1 MKIDLFVFDWSGVIS
16 DDRAPVYEANMQILI
31 DYGKPTMTF
40 EEWLPRTTL
49 TPIEFVNNHGV
60 FDDPEKLWN
69 LYKKYLNEA
78 IESGIVPKVY
88 PDARDVFEHLRGNG
102 KVLAVLS
109 SHPDG
114 NLRREAEA
122 YGLDGFLDMVRGNSK
137 DKVGGLLAICDELN
151 KEPEHSLYT
160 GDTIFDIQAANGAG
174 LHSAGVCQ
182 GYHVRERLESENPEF
197 IFETLS
203 DIKKLDIE

>member
-1 MKIDLFVFDWSGVIS
+1 MKINLFVFDWSGVIS
-16 DDRAPVYEANMQILI
+16 DDRAPVYEANMQMLR

-60 FDDPEKLWN
+60 YDDPEKLWN
-69 LYKKYLNEA
+69 IYKKHLNDA

-88 PDARDVFEHLRGNG
+88 PDAHDVFEHLRGND
-102 KVLAVLS
+102 KMLAVLS
-109 SHPDG
+109 SHPAD
-114 NLRREAEA
+114 NLRREAEE
-122 YGLDGFLDMVRGNSK
+122 YGLNEFLTLILGNSK
-137 DKVGGLLAICDELN
+137 DKVEGLLAVCGDL
-151 KEPEHSLYT
+151 KRDPEHSLYT
-160 GDTIFDIQAANGAG
+160 GDTIYDIQAANEAG

-182 GYHVRERLESENPEF
+182 GYHIRERLESENPEF

-203 DIKKLDIE
+203 DIKKLDIG